1 MKKIQ
6 RALLSVSDKTNLLE
20 FAGFLCEQGVEII
33 STGGTLRT
41 LQEAGL
47 AVRAV
52 EDFTGFPE
60 MLDGRVKTL
69 HPRIHAGILALRE
82 SQEHMDTLHKHSL
95 ETIDLV
101 CVNLYPF
108 ASAIRSDPENL
119 ANAIENIDIG
129 GPALL
134 RAAAKNYTGVVVT
147 CNPERYQALM
157 QNWAQGFSVEM
168 RLELA
173 REVFNHTAAYDAMIA
188 GYLNLR
194 AGDDFPETLT
204 LSYNRVQTLRYGE
217 NPHQKA
223 AYYRSD
229 TDFPLRQLQGKE
241 LSFNNMLDFSAALRT
256 ALSLPGQGI
265 AIIKHLNPCGAA
277 SHASLEAAFR
287 TARSC
292 DPVSAF
298 GGVIGVAGSVDE
310 SLARAITENFVEG
323 VIARD
328 FSASAL
334 QVFQSKPQIRLLESS
349 QEEARSLLEGGGFE
363 MRRIWNG
370 YLFQEL
376 DHPVSSE
383 WKVVTARSPD
393 EREWAALRFA
403 WALVR
408 NVKSNAIV
416 FCGPDRSLGIGAGQM
431 SRVDSTIVAVR
442 KAQEAG
448 LSLEKSAVAS
458 DAFFPFRDGLDQLA
472 RAGATAV
479 IQPGGS
485 VRDPEVIAA
494 ANEHGLAMVFTGVRH
509 FLH

>member
-1 MKKIQ
+1 MNQIR

-20 FAGFLCEQGVEII
+20 FARFLQGQGVEIL
-33 STGGTLRT
+33 STGGTLK
-41 LQEAGL
+41 LLEENGIF
-47 AVRAV
+47 VKGV
-52 EDFTGFPE
+52 GDFTGFPE

-69 HPRIHAGILALRE
+69 HPRIHAGILARRE
-82 SQEHMDTLHKHSL
+82 DPQHMETMQKHDL
-95 ETIDLV
+95 GTIDLV

-108 ASAIRSDPENL
+108 AAAIRSDPQNL

-129 GPALL
+129 GPTLL
-134 RAAAKNYTGVVVT
+134 RAAAKNYTGVVVI
-147 CNPERYQALM
+147 CNPDRYETIM
-157 QNWAQGFSVEM
+157 QGWSSGFSPES

-188 GYLNLR
+188 GYLNAR
-194 AGDDFPETLT
+194 ARDPFPENLT
-204 LSYNRVQTLRYGE
+204 LSYQRVQTLRYGE
-217 NPHQKA
+217 NPHQRA
-223 AYYRSD
+223 AYYR
-229 TDFPLRQLQGKE
+229 TENDFPLRQLQGKE

-256 ALSLPGQGI
+256 ALSLPGHGV

-277 SHASLEAAFR
+277 SDSSLEQAFR
-287 TARSC
+287 TARTC

-298 GGVIGVAGSVDE
+298 GGVIGISGEVDGP
-310 SLARAITENFVEG
+310 LARAITENFVEG

-328 FSASAL
+328 FTPEAL
-334 QVFQSKPQIRLLESS
+334 QVFSGKPQVRLLGYSD
-349 QEEARSLLEGGGFE
+349 EEARSLLSGGGME

-376 DHPVSSE
+376 DHPLKSE
-383 WKVVTARSPD
+383 WKVVSDRQPD
-393 EREWAALRFA
+393 EAEWEALRFA

-416 FCGPDRSLGIGAGQM
+416 FCGRGRSLGIGAGQM
-431 SRVDSTIVAVR
+431 SRLDSTVVAVR
-442 KAQEAG
+442 KAEEAG
-448 LSLEKSAVAS
+448 LALSGSAVAS
-458 DAFFPFRDGLDQLA
+458 DAFFPFRDGVDQLA

-479 IQPGGS
+479 IAPGGS
-485 VRDPEVIAA
+485 VRDGEVIAA